1 MAVTSS
7 GEGEEAEA
15 KKIPNLEVIAVLF
28 EQKAHGRAECPN
40 VLNTNQPPVKTG
52 WLRRAHVSRADGENL
67 AHGGMRTPFYFV
79 FQPKQ
84 YTGGVVGGCVCRYLT
99 KSPDARLSL
108 SS

>member
-15 KKIPNLEVIAVLF
+15 KKIPNLEGIAVLF

-52 WLRRAHVSRADGENL
+52 WLRRARVNRADGENL